1 MPDLLDLDGRF
12 FFSHK
17 VLLFG
22 SLIGSQNR
30 QLIMPAQTAG
40 CLSRKRDQGKTW
52 KIPDIVT
59 LRQHLLFILLE
70 LSKSAG
76 RTEANDLLKVTIV
89 PLSTVRGRAAYRLV
103 QPLLSAKET
112 HLPKN

>member
-1 MPDLLDLDGRF
+1 
-12 FFSHK
+12 
-17 VLLFG
+17 
-22 SLIGSQNR
+22 
-30 QLIMPAQTAG
+30 MPAQTAG

-89 PLSTVRGRAAYRLV
+89 PLSSVRGRAAYRLV

-112 HLPKN
+112 HLPKNWRALLRPGQNHRQRTYPRNRRWRIPKEGRSV